1 MVVNKINPFKGWALQ
16 NFPFIEADF
25 DALTNYELICKI
37 TEYLNTVITNQNELE
52 EAYNTLL
59 NGYKELYDYV
69 NKYLTDMDEVKE
81 DIKRIDTSLDEMI
94 ILINTNAHNISL
106 LNEKIET
113 EISSIR
119 DYIDSKV
126 EDLEEEIQNIQIGS
140 INIYD
145 PTTGLL
151 SPLQTVINNIAA
163 ESNKD
168 GLTASEF
175 DLLDLTA
182 TAFDSY
188 QITARDF
195 DSQGKTILV

>member
-25 DALTNYELICKI
+25 DALTNYEMICKI
-37 TEYLNTVITNQNELE
+37 TEYLNTVITNQNELNE
-52 EAYNTLL
+52 VYNTLL

-69 NKYLTDMDEVKE
+69 NKYLTDMDAVKE
-81 DIKRIDTSLDEMI
+81 DIKRIDTSLDEMT
-94 ILINTNAHNISL
+94 ILIDSNAHNISL
-106 LNEKIET
+106 LNERIET
-113 EISSIR
+113 EISTIR
-119 DYIDSKV
+119 DYIDEKV

-182 TAFDSY
+182 TAFDAY

>member
-25 DALTNYELICKI
+25 DALTNYEMICKI
-37 TEYLNTVITNQNELE
+37 TEYLNTVITNQNELN

-81 DIKRIDTSLDEMI
+81 DIKRIDTSLDEMT
-94 ILINTNAHNISL
+94 ILIDSNAHNISL
-106 LNEKIET
+106 LNERIET

-119 DYIDSKV
+119 DYIDEKV

-182 TAFDSY
+182 TAFDAY

>member
-25 DALTNYELICKI
+25 DALTNYEMICKI
-37 TEYLNTVITNQNELE
+37 TEYLNTVITNQNELN

-69 NKYLTDMDEVKE
+69 NTYLTDMDEVKE
-81 DIKRIDTSLDEMI
+81 DIKRIDASLDNMT
-94 ILINTNAHNISL
+94 ILINSNAHNISL
-106 LNEKIET
+106 LNERIET
-113 EISSIR
+113 EISSVR
-119 DYIDSKV
+119 DYIDEKV

-182 TAFDSY
+182 TAFDAY

>member
-25 DALTNYELICKI
+25 DALTNYEMICKI
-37 TEYLNTVITNQNELE
+37 TEYLNTVITNQNELN

-59 NGYKELYDYV
+59 NGYKELYDYL
-69 NKYLTDMDEVKE
+69 NTYLTDMDEVKE
-81 DIKRIDTSLDEMI
+81 DIKRIDASLETMTT
-94 ILINTNAHNISL
+94 LINSNAHNISL
-106 LNEKIET
+106 LNERIET
-113 EISSIR
+113 EISSVR
-119 DYIDSKV
+119 DYIDGKV

-182 TAFDSY
+182 TAFDAY

>member
-25 DALTNYELICKI
+25 DALTNYEMICKI
-37 TEYLNTVITNQNELE
+37 TEYLNTVITNQNELN

-81 DIKRIDTSLDEMI
+81 DIKRIDTSLDEMT
-94 ILINTNAHNISL
+94 ILINTNADNIRL
-106 LNEKIET
+106 LNERIET

-119 DYIDSKV
+119 DYIDEKV

-182 TAFDSY
+182 TAFDVY

>member
-25 DALTNYELICKI
+25 DALTNYEMICKI
-37 TEYLNTVITNQNELE
+37 TECLNEVINNQNELN

-69 NKYLTDMDEVKE
+69 NTYLTDMDEVKE
-81 DIKRIDTSLDEMI
+81 DIKRIDASLDDMA
-94 ILINTNAHNISL
+94 ILINTNTDNISL
-106 LNEKIET
+106 LNTRIET
-113 EISSIR
+113 EISSVR

-151 SPLQTVINNIAA
+151 SPLQIVINNIAA

-182 TAFDSY
+182 TAFDAY

>member
-1 MVVNKINPFKGWALQ
+1 MVVNKINPFKGWSLQ

-25 DALTNYELICKI
+25 DALTNYEMICKI
-37 TEYLNTVITNQNELE
+37 TEYLNTVITNQNELN

-69 NKYLTDMDEVKE
+69 NTYLTDIDEVKE
-81 DIKRIDTSLDEMI
+81 DIKRIDASLETMTT
-94 ILINTNAHNISL
+94 LINSNAHNISL
-106 LNEKIET
+106 LNERIET
-113 EISSIR
+113 EISSVR
-119 DYIDSKV
+119 DYIDGKV
-126 EDLEEEIQNIQIGS
+126 EDLEEEIQNIQIGN

-151 SPLQTVINNIAA
+151 SPIQTVINNIAA

-182 TAFDSY
+182 TAFDAY